1 MKVKQERKEKSVKN
15 KSENLGAVNKKCVRH
30 KKAENLDKTAN
41 KPTTMQTCKI
51 FDENAQNPCNLG
63 TTQTNSEYAVC
74 LKNIALNYH
83 SIKGETLAIK
93 NISLSV
99 KKGEFICLVGPSG
112 CGKTTLLSIIA
123 GILKISQGEVVLE
136 GGENKNKN
144 KNSYHEN
151 VGYMFQKD
159 NLLEWRTIWKNV
171 VLGLEINKK
180 LTPNTIAFAESLLKK
195 YGLFDFKDK
204 YPRELSGGMRQR
216 VALIRTLVLKPSIL
230 LLDEPFSA
238 LDYQTRINVCEDVSR
253 ILREENKTVIMVTH
267 DIAEA
272 ISFADR
278 VVVLSKRPAVVKN
291 EHTIVLKEKSPFKRR
306 EEIGFSTYFDKIW
319 GELTY
324 ENEKNWIFAG
334 T

>member
-1 MKVKQERKEKSVKN
+1 MKVKKERKEKSIKSTSEVKN
-15 KSENLGAVNKKCVRH
+15 KVGRPKKVEITQ
-30 KKAENLDKTAN
+30 KLSSDT
-41 KPTTMQTCKI
+41 PTMQTAEIFEETSKNISKI
-51 FDENAQNPCNLG
+51 G
-63 TTQTNSEYAVC
+63 TMQTNNGIAVE
-74 LKNIALNYH
+74 LKNISLNYH
-83 SIKGETLAIK
+83 SPKGETLAIK
-93 NISLSV
+93 NINLSV

-112 CGKTTLLSIIA
+112 CGKTTLLSLIA
-123 GILKISQGEVVLE
+123 GILTASQGEVVLY
-136 GGENKNKN
+136 ENERRVKNKN
-144 KNSYHEN
+144 NFHEN

-180 LTPNTIAFAESLLKK
+180 LNPETIAFAESLLKK

-238 LDYQTRINVCEDVSR
+238 LDYQTRINVCEDVSQ

-272 ISFADR
+272 ISFAGR
-278 VVVLSKRPAVVKN
+278 VIVLSKRPAVVKN
-291 EHTIVLKEKSPFKRR
+291 EHLICLKEKSPFKRR

-319 GELTY
+319 GELNY
-324 ENEKNWIFAG
+324 ENEQKN
-334 T
+334 

>member
-1 MKVKQERKEKSVKN
+1 MKVKQERKDKLVKTD
-15 KSENLGAVNKKCVRH
+15 SESKGALK
-30 KKAENLDKTAN
+30 KKAGRPKKEQKIEEVLTQN
-41 KPTTMQTCKI
+41 TTMQTAQIFEETSQNNSKI
-51 FDENAQNPCNLG
+51 GTMQENR
-63 TTQTNSEYAVC
+63 EYSVV

-93 NISLSV
+93 NINLSV

-123 GILKISQGEVVLE
+123 GILKVSQGEVVLE
-136 GGENKNKN
+136 NNESKKTN
-144 KNSYHEN
+144 KNSFHEN

-180 LTPNTIAFAESLLKK
+180 LNSETIAFAESLLKK
-195 YGLFDFKDK
+195 YGLFEFKDK
-204 YPRELSGGMRQR
+204 FPRELSGGMRQR

-267 DIAEA
+267 DISEA

-278 VVVLSKRPAVVKN
+278 VVVLSKRPAVIKN
-291 EHTIVLKEKSPFKRR
+291 EHMINLKEQSPFKRR

-324 ENEKNWIFAG
+324 ENEKN
-334 T
+334 